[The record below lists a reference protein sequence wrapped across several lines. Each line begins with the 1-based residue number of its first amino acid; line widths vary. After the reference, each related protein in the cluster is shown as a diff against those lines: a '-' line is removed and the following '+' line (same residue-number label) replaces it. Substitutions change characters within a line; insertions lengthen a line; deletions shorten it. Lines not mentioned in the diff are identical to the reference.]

1 MTQADPLYF
10 PRSELAER
18 LLSSLKDG
26 ILHAI
31 TLFAP
36 RRMGKTQFLLNDV
49 KPKAE
54 KLGFN
59 VFYFS
64 FMDRTSNELSNVFT
78 RELIHFLDVVDGK
91 TNNLFDKLKAID
103 LMGVSVE
110 LQDKNQTKLDELSL
124 VQIINAITESSDKPV
139 LMLLDE
145 VQELARVSHTIGL
158 IRSLRTGLDINQQ
171 KIKVI
176 FTGSSTNGLRA
187 MFNDNK
193 APFFHFAHPL
203 YFPNLGKD
211 FTDFLADIYH
221 SRTGQE
227 IDKNQF
233 YELFER
239 FNFTPLYM
247 RSIAQDMIINPNL
260 SLRQASEYR
269 ITQMSELGDSVKIWQ
284 ELSSIEREIL
294 KSVVNGENALYSK
307 EKRAYFA
314 KALGIEDISSSTI
327 QGKVRKLERK
337 ELITRNAN
345 GTIKI
350 NSPYFQTWIK
360 ENS

>member
-1 MTQADPLYF
+1 MTQLDPLYF

-49 KPKAE
+49 KLKAE

-78 RELIHFLDVVDGK
+78 RELIHFLDTVDSK

-124 VQIINAITESSDKPV
+124 VQIINTITESSDKPV

-145 VQELARVSHTIGL
+145 VQELARMSHTIGL
-158 IRSLRTGLDINQQ
+158 IRSLRTGGVEQ
-171 KIKVI
+171 K
-176 FTGSSTNGLRA
+176 
-187 MFNDNK
+187 D
-193 APFFHFAHPL
+193 
-203 YFPNLGKD
+203 
-211 FTDFLADIYH
+211 
-221 SRTGQE
+221 
-227 IDKNQF
+227 
-233 YELFER
+233 
-239 FNFTPLYM
+239 
-247 RSIAQDMIINPNL
+247 
-260 SLRQASEYR
+260 
-269 ITQMSELGDSVKIWQ
+269 
-284 ELSSIEREIL
+284 
-294 KSVVNGENALYSK
+294 
-307 EKRAYFA
+307 
-314 KALGIEDISSSTI
+314 
-327 QGKVRKLERK
+327 
-337 ELITRNAN
+337 
-345 GTIKI
+345 
-350 NSPYFQTWIK
+350 
-360 ENS
+360 